1 MKQYVLKKDSLHFK
15 IASFDNR
22 FAEHCNDICDYIRTF
37 SIGLAKIMILLVL
50 VTGFIGYFLYGIGNI
65 IGVLLYGYELHP
77 AAMVPPGVVL
87 ALVIVGSIAKL
98 KEYLDNRDRAP
109 EVHKEP
115 GFVKLAYRKFKDKT
129 CARIVL
135 E

>member
-1 MKQYVLKKDSLHFK
+1 MKKYVLKKDSLHFK

-37 SIGLAKIMILLVL
+37 SIGLAKIMILAILAI
-50 VTGFIGYFLYGIGNI
+50 FFSGYFLYGIGNI

-129 CARIVL
+129 CARIIL